1 MSDSSR
7 PLKIKNFGKD
17 RSFSSVSELKGVLSS
32 EYRGDHVSL
41 VYPTRPHG
49 LLRTVYVSV
58 DQAGDIRETYGE
70 QAIVDFQKISET
82 LL

>member
-1 MSDSSR
+1 MPDPFC

-17 RSFSSVSELKGVLSS
+17 RTFSSVSELKEVLSS
-32 EYRGDHVSL
+32 EYRDDHVSI
-41 VYPTRPHG
+41 VYPTKPHG

-58 DQAGDIRETYGE
+58 DQTGVIRETYGE
-70 QAIVDFQKISET
+70 QAIVDFQKISEI

>member
-1 MSDSSR
+1 MPKSSR

-17 RSFSSVSELKGVLSS
+17 RTFSLVSELKEVLSS
-32 EYRGDHVSL
+32 EYRGSHVTL
-41 VYPTRPHG
+41 VYPTRPQG